1 MSLTFMRDTAVTL
14 TFETPPVTVLVCT
27 RDRGDSIASTIRSI
41 LACTYPSFILV
52 VVDQSSDLQTE
63 QMITVFCDD
72 PRLRYIHTNARGLGI
87 ARNIGIA
94 LSQTDLVLITDDD
107 CQVPPNWIAEMVAP
121 FLHNPRV
128 GIVFCDVIAA
138 PHDHSA
144 GFIPVSL
151 STHSLLIEDL
161 ARWRTCDG
169 VNIGIGAGMAIRRS
183 TAEAVGGFNPLFG
196 SGSHFRSG
204 DDLEFTLHTL
214 AAGYQIYRTNTVGV
228 THYGFRTYAQ
238 GRQLVRKNVFGIGAI
253 YGQLLRRGYWI
264 ALRYYT
270 AVFNAVV
277 IMPALKDLAHARPPR
292 KLGRATWLLRGLIE
306 GLCVRPTSRT
316 RGFIGIPK
324 TPITS

>member
-121 FLHNPRV
+121 FLHNLRV

-196 SGSHFRSG
+196 PGSHFRSG

-228 THYGFRTYAQ
+228 THYGFRTFAQ
-238 GRQLVRKNVFGIGAI
+238 MRKLIRNNMFGVGGI
-253 YGQLLRRGYWI
+253 YGQMIRRGYWHGMRHYAAVFSRMVI
-264 ALRYYT
+264 IPALR
-270 AVFNAVV
+270 
-277 IMPALKDLAHARPPR
+277 DLARLRVPPV
-292 KLGRATWLLRGLIE
+292 LGRAVWLVRGLVE
-306 GLCVRPTSRT
+306 GLRT
-316 RGFIGIPK
+316 PPHDLAAGVIQIVEHP
-324 TPITS
+324 